1 MRVQNFADFSAA
13 VKQGATAGRLAG
25 TVTSKQER
33 KTRTGNKMGIVTFS
47 DATGQFEA
55 VLFSEGLAQYRDL
68 LEPGKSLVI
77 TVQAEERPEGIGL
90 RIQTAQSLEEKSV
103 QMQKALR
110 VFVRDSGPMRAVA
123 RHLNARGDGLVSFV
137 IIKDDGKREIEVE
150 LTEKYRISPEIAA
163 ALRTAPGVL
172 DVELV

>member
-1 MRVQNFADFSAA
+1 
-13 VKQGATAGRLAG
+13 
-25 TVTSKQER
+25 
-33 KTRTGNKMGIVTFS
+33 MGIVTFS

-55 VLFSEGLAQYRDL
+55 VLFSEVLTQYRDL

-77 TVQAEERPEGIGL
+77 TVAAEERPEGIGL

-110 VFVRDSGPMRAVA
+110 VFVRDSGPLRAVRAASQCERRRAGVASSSSRRTGSA
-123 RHLNARGDGLVSFV
+123 RSRSSCPAR
-137 IIKDDGKREIEVE
+137 
-150 LTEKYRISPEIAA
+150 YRISPQIAA
-163 ALRTAPGVL
+163 ALSAAPGVL